1 MIWEGARKDPQTSH
15 GAGIQTHA
23 VFGGRVS
30 AWGVCGAQ
38 RFGPS
43 LDRRTR
49 EKRKLLTATV
59 RIPAAGSAGVLHRL
73 SLSGAGDLTRNGLP
87 I

>member
-1 MIWEGARKDPQTSH
+1 MSH
-15 GAGIQTHA
+15 AGIQMHA
-23 VFGGRVS
+23 AFGGRVS

-43 LDRRTR
+43 LDRRAR

-73 SLSGAGDLTRNGLP
+73 SLSGAGDYTRNGLP